1 MRPRD
6 RWMLAGGRWS
16 QGTGEDVFSVDD
28 PATGEPLGVVAVSTP
43 ADVATA
49 TTLPLYQS
57 DPPNTQ
63 RRQDNSI

>member
-28 PATGEPLGVVAVSTP
+28 PATGEPLGVVAVSTR
-43 ADVATA
+43 ADVDAA
-49 TTLPLYQS
+49 VAAACDAAPGWAA
-57 DPPNTQ
+57 
-63 RRQDNSI
+63 